1 MTHLHSSS
9 KLAADVALRTVL
21 SQAVGLFV
29 VLVPMSVWLSYTM
42 AELAGAHAPHGAAL
56 ATAVLMGLGCTAM
69 LAGLWRGAYP
79 HDRLGLC
86 NVATAARGAGI
97 CVLAGLI
104 LVPNAVAELGWPL
117 VSLATLTLFLDGLD
131 GWLARRSGLHSRFG
145 ARFDVE
151 SDVAFSIVLAVLLW
165 QADKVGLWFVAIGFL
180 RPAYLLASVML
191 PALRIPLPDAYWRKS
206 MAAIQMSVQVALLT
220 PFVLPPFSGI
230 IAATLLLVMVL
241 SFAVDIRWQ
250 WRQQDLLK

>member
-1 MTHLHSSS
+1 MTHLSFSFKRTS
-9 KLAADVALRTVL
+9 DIASRTVL
-21 SQAVGLFV
+21 SQALGLFA
-29 VLVPMSVWLSYTM
+29 VLVPISVLLSYNL
-42 AELAGAHAPHGAAL
+42 AALAGADAPYDAAL
-56 ATAVLMGLGCTAM
+56 ATAVFTGLGCIAV

-79 HDRLGLC
+79 HDTLGFC

-97 CVLAGLI
+97 CVLAGLTF
-104 LVPNAVAELGWPL
+104 VSNAVAELGWIL
-117 VSLATLTLFLDGLD
+117 VGLASLTLLLDALD

-165 QADKVGLWFVAIGFL
+165 QADKVGLWFVAIGLL
-180 RPAYLLASVML
+180 RPAYLVASVFL
-191 PALRIPLPDAYWRKS
+191 PALRIPLPDAFWRKC
-206 MAAIQMSVQVALLT
+206 MAAIQMSLQVALLT
-220 PFVLPPFSGI
+220 PFVQPPFSGT

-250 WRQQDLLK
+250 WRQQDLVK